1 MSSNDN
7 KQFSSRLG
15 LVVATVGSAVGL
27 GNIWRFPAEAQ
38 ANGGAAFLLLYV
50 ACVFLLGVPV
60 MLAEFSLG
68 RAGRSDAFGVFHKL
82 SPRGKWWLIGA
93 LGILASY
100 TIGCFYMVVTG
111 WTFEYLFNSVTGDLY
126 DGMVQVAAGGDF
138 TNADIFFAEKMHQYI
153 STPWPPIIFTW
164 LVILINIAVLTGG
177 VQKGIER
184 LSNILMPLLFVV
196 LIVLCCLTLTLPGA
210 SAGLE
215 WFLKPDFSKI
225 NAMTVIN
232 AMGQTFFSLSLG
244 MGTLITYAS
253 YYPANTRLTFT
264 SVIVAMMSLVV
275 AVLMGFV
282 IFPAVATYG
291 LTDHS
296 LVGATLVFQ
305 TLPEVFAC
313 LPGTRLWSILFFALL
328 FMAALTS
335 TVSIMEVTIAFLSD
349 RFKLSRAKAC
359 VLTLT
364 PLLLLSSICSLSF
377 SSLSD
382 VKLFGMTIFDFLD
395 NFATNILLP
404 VGSIAIC
411 VYLGWFAPKGLL
423 HKELTNNG
431 TVRSLLTGV
440 ILFIIRY
447 IAPVMISAILIA
459 PLLK

>member
-1 MSSNDN
+1 MSSGDN
-7 KQFSSRLG
+7 KQFGSRVG
-15 LVVATVGSAVGL
+15 LIAATVGSAVGL

-38 ANGGAAFLLLYV
+38 ANGGAAFLLLYIL
-50 ACVFLLGVPV
+50 CVFLLGVPV

-68 RAGRSDAFGVFHKL
+68 RAGRSDAFGVFRKL
-82 SPRGKWWLIGA
+82 SPKSGWWGIGA
-93 LGILASY
+93 LGIVASY
-100 TIGCFYMVVTG
+100 VIGCFYMVVTG
-111 WTFEYLFNSVTGDLY
+111 WTLEYLYQSITGGLFE
-126 DGMVQVAAGGDF
+126 GVGHMAAGADF
-138 TNADIFFAEKMHQYI
+138 SSADAVFETRMNEYI

-164 LVILINIAVLTGG
+164 IVIFLNIGVLAGG

-184 LSNILMPLLFVV
+184 LANVLMPLLFVV
-196 LIVLCCLTLTLPGA
+196 LIVLCCVTLSLPGA
-210 SAGLE
+210 AEGIE

-264 SVIVAMMSLVV
+264 SMIVALMSLVV

-282 IFPAVATYG
+282 IFPAVASFG

-313 LPGTRLWSILFFALL
+313 LPGTQLWSILFFALL

-335 TVSIMEVTIAFLSD
+335 TVSIMEVTIAFLCD
-349 RFKLSRAKAC
+349 RFKLKRAKSC
-359 VLTLT
+359 IITLC
-364 PLLLLSSICSLSF
+364 PLILLSAICSLSF
-377 SSLSD
+377 STLSD
-382 VKLFGMTIFDFLD
+382 VKLFGMTIFETLD
-395 NFATNILLP
+395 TFATNILLP

-411 VYLGWFAPKGLL
+411 IYLGWFAPKGLL
-423 HKELTNNG
+423 KKELTNNG
-431 TVRSLLTGV
+431 TIRSYLSGV
-440 ILFIIRY
+440 VMFIIRY
-447 IAPVMISAILIA
+447 IAPVLILAILLS
-459 PLLK
+459 PLFK